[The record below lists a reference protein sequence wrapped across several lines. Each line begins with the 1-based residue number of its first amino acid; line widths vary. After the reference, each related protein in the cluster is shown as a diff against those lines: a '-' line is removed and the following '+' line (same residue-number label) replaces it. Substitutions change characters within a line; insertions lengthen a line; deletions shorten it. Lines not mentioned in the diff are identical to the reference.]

1 MKFIALCMKE
11 DGEKRLCGM
20 KVEVGLRFHQDKSL
34 GPWSGADEAG
44 VEGAGE
50 SDVGGALDEAA
61 AVGKEGEGVGRAFEA
76 EEEVVIANGT
86 MGDEAVAHSG
96 EVDGAVVLVDLDG
109 VAAAEGDVGAAF
121 A

>member
-1 MKFIALCMKE
+1 
-11 DGEKRLCGM
+11 
-20 KVEVGLRFHQDKSL
+20 
-34 GPWSGADEAG
+34 
-44 VEGAGE
+44 
-50 SDVGGALDEAA
+50 
-61 AVGKEGEGVGRAFEA
+61 VGRAFEA